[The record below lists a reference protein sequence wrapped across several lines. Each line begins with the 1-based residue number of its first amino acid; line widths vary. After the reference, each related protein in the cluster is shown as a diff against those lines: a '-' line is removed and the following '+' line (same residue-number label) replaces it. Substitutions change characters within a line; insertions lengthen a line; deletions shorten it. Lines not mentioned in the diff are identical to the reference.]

1 MSPRKAARILAPAA
15 AALAVGLVALAAT
28 HHLPQAAAAASAP
41 VTAISW
47 ADHPAAIPA
56 ASTTRNPGIAACDSR
71 GLRVR
76 LERRGLVQPGTYA
89 YVYGAT
95 NTTSH
100 ACYVSGLPS
109 VKLAGKAM
117 ASGPNVLSVAAGVL
131 APGASA
137 SFAIT
142 TSARASCTPAVSPGG
157 VLRTSAVAPRV
168 QIGAQPGA
176 AVSAG
181 TVLLS
186 TCAEVAVSQI
196 GLTPAE
202 PAPDLL
208 SPLTVRLQAPA
219 SARAG
224 DTLRFT
230 VSITNPTRAAIR
242 LSPCPAYEVGISTAR
257 PAAYELNCS
266 TPVIG
271 AGQTRSYDMQ
281 YTVPASTPAGPAKIG
296 WFLLN
301 STRTGA
307 GGFITIT
314 R

>member
-1 MSPRKAARILAPAA
+1 MNPRKAARILAPAA
-15 AALAVGLVALAAT
+15 ALAVGLVALAAA
-28 HHLPQAAAAASAP
+28 HQLPRAAAATSAP
-41 VTAISW
+41 VTATSW

-56 ASTTRNPGIAACDSR
+56 VSTARNPGIAACDSS

-76 LERRGLVQPGTYA
+76 LERRGLLQSGTYA

-100 ACYVSGLPS
+100 SCYVSGLPS

-131 APGASA
+131 AAGASA

-142 TSARASCTPAVSPGG
+142 TSPRASCSPAVSPGG
-157 VLRTSAVAPRV
+157 ALRTSAVAPRV
-168 QIGAQPGA
+168 EIGAQPGA
-176 AVSAG
+176 AVSGG
-181 TVLLS
+181 TVLVS
-186 TCAEVAVSQI
+186 KCAETAVSQI
-196 GLTPAE
+196 GLTPTE
-202 PAPDLL
+202 PAPGPL

-219 SARAG
+219 SVRAG

-230 VSITNPTRAAIR
+230 VRITNPTRAAIR

-257 PAAYELNCS
+257 PVAYELNCS
-266 TPVIG
+266 TPVIA
-271 AGQTRSYDMQ
+271 AGQTRTYDMR
-281 YTVPASTPAGPAKIG
+281 YSVPASTPAGLDKIG

-301 STRTGA
+301 SSRTGA
-307 GGFITIT
+307 GGLITIT